1 MSEQEQEKSKR
12 RRRTASKNGSSAQP
26 AEPTVVL
33 DPGALELVDLEAAD
47 QELSATLPV
56 SLDAEAVKL
65 VDTATEFAS
74 SGTLPVA
81 LDSAAVQLVDA
92 DVAPQTSPAKL
103 PATLDSAAV
112 QLVDTAEEST
122 PVAVRNISVGP
133 AGASHTRIDSL
144 LAALESEIRS
154 MPTNDEERQSAI
166 AEVVGLIRG
175 SVTRWP
181 KKVVETAMAA
191 LKSNI
196 NSDYLDAD
204 FWKGIG
210 LVLRYQLDANVD
222 SLRRRWRGDYAVDE
236 FGLDY
241 DILELARP
249 LLTFMY
255 TKYWRVEAIGV
266 ENVPEN
272 GRALLVC
279 NHSGVLPWDGAMVG
293 MALQQDHPTPRV
305 LRNLHLSWFSSI
317 PVLAPLLSR
326 MGQVQALPEN
336 AERLL
341 SRDELVGVFPEG
353 LKGVGKLFKDRYKLA
368 RFGRGGFVKVAVK
381 TGAPII
387 PVSIIGSEEIH
398 PNLYNLKPLAKL
410 IGFPYFPIT
419 PTFPLLGPLGFIPL
433 PSKWYIVF
441 GEPISTEEY
450 GPDAAEDPL
459 LVSQLSERIRSIIQ
473 ETILEKLKTRPG
485 VFLGE

>member
-12 RRRTASKNGSSAQP
+12 RRRTAAKNGSSAQTT
-26 AEPTVVL
+26 EQTVVL
-33 DPGALELVDLEAAD
+33 DPDTIKLVDAEAVGPD
-47 QELSATLPV
+47 LDVTLPV
-56 SLDAEAVKL
+56 RLEAETVKL
-65 VDTATEFAS
+65 VDTATEFAA

-81 LDSAAVQLVDA
+81 LDSAAMQLVDA
-92 DVAPQTSPAKL
+92 DVAPDVSADIL
-103 PATLDSAAV
+103 PTTLDIAAM
-112 QLVDTAEEST
+112 QLVDADGAEHTT
-122 PVAVRNISVGP
+122 PVAVRNIS
-133 AGASHTRIDSL
+133 AGAAHSRIDSL
-144 LAALESEIRS
+144 LAALESEIRA
-154 MPTNDEERQSAI
+154 MPTSDEERQSAI

-241 DILELARP
+241 EILELARP

-255 TKYWRVEAIGV
+255 TKYWRVEASGL
-266 ENVPEN
+266 ENVPED

-293 MALQQDHPTPRV
+293 MALQNEHPNQRM
-305 LRNLHLSWFSSI
+305 LRNLHLSWFSSLPI
-317 PVLAPLLSR
+317 VAPLLSR

-341 SRDELVGVFPEG
+341 NRDELVGVFPEG

-368 RFGRGGFVKVAVK
+368 RFGRGGFVKVAIK

-398 PNLYNLKPLAKL
+398 PNLYNLKPVAKL
-410 IGFPYFPIT
+410 MGFPYFPLT
-419 PTFPLLGPLGFIPL
+419 PTFPWLGPLGFIPL
-433 PSKWYIVF
+433 PSKWYIIF
-441 GEPISTEEY
+441 GEPISTAEY

-473 ETILEKLKTRPG
+473 ATILEKLKTRPG